1 MTDTDRRTDKDT
13 DTGPLLVKKPALAY
27 LPARRYGIA
36 LRGQR
41 GKRTVSSK
49 DSVKHTDRQT
59 DTTDRI
65 SFPDSTGSTILLD
78 SMIQSVKL
86 AVGSGVTRILR
97 EGRSGLESK
106 MLCSGITN
114 A

>member
-1 MTDTDRRTDKDT
+1 VTDTDRLTDKDT
-13 DTGPLLVKKPALAY
+13 YTGPLLVKKPALVY

-49 DSVKHTDRQT
+49 DSVKHTDGQT

-78 SMIQSVKL
+78 SMIQSVT
-86 AVGSGVTRILR
+86 VGSGVTRILR